1 MARSSAAIPSSRM
14 RAGLPSCSSAS
25 ACSIIGRTV
34 SASLSLPLARLRDCT
49 MRRSRLS
56 RSASISSVSTVSA
69 SATGSI
75 RPSTWVMSSSSKQR
89 STCTMASTSRML
101 ARNWLPRPSPLEA
114 PRTRPAMSTKEMR
127 VGMISFDL
135 RDSGKFLQARIG
147 YRHFASIRLDG
158 AERIVRRLRR
168 RRPGQ
173 RIEKRRFAHV
183 GQTNDAAFETHGFA
197 VLSRNQNLLR
207 LWGKGSMIVKPFSA
221 APCVA
226 NERPIPPKTW
236 RKSERASR
244 SVVRRPG

>member
-1 MARSSAAIPSSRM
+1 M

-34 SASLSLPLARLRDCT
+34 SASLSLPLARLRNWT

-75 RPSTWVMSSSSKQR
+75 LPSTCVMSSSSKQR

-101 ARNWLPRPSPLEA
+101 ARNWLPSPSPFEA

-135 RDSGKFLQARIG
+135 PIGGELLQPRIG
-147 YRHFASIRLDG
+147 HRDLAGVRLDG
-158 AERIVRRLRR
+158 AERIVGRLRGG
-168 RRPGQ
+168 RPRQ
-173 RIEKRRFAHV
+173 CVEKRRFAHV
-183 GQTNDAAFETHGFA
+183 GQANDAAFETHD
-197 VLSRNQNLLR
+197 V
-207 LWGKGSMIVKPFSA
+207 
-221 APCVA
+221 
-226 NERPIPPKTW
+226 
-236 RKSERASR
+236 
-244 SVVRRPG
+244 